1 MKVLIFP
8 ALLAVAIITTPPK
21 PFAANAGKP
30 VTARDAERNAPV
42 APLTTRLNQP
52 NKSVTPLSPAE
63 THYTARR

>member
-21 PFAANAGKP
+21 PFAANAGKSI
-30 VTARDAERNAPV
+30 TAHATVRNAPM

-52 NKSVTPLSPAE
+52 GKTAAPTSPAE
-63 THYTARR
+63 TRYTARR